1 MFVFSQ
7 LQSSFNIPKVLR
19 EMEKI
24 SYREHGQLGWSTSL
38 IFRETVSTYLMGQS
52 VKMPNI

>member
-24 SYREHGQLGWSTSL
+24 SYSEHGQLDWSTNL